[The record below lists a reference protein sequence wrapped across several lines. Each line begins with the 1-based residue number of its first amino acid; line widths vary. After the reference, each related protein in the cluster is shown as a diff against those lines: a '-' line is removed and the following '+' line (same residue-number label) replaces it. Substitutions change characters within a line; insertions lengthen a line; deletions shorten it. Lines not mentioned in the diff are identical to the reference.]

1 VVVDDLR
8 HGVDLVVRG
17 EDLLDATP
25 SQIRLGRLLG
35 GSEPPAFA
43 HHPLVLRPDGSK
55 LSKADGATAVGDL
68 LDAGRRTEDLLGDAA
83 WSVGLS
89 PQPRP
94 LTFDEATTLAR

>member
-25 SQIRLGRLLG
+25 SQIRLGLLLG
-35 GSEPPAFA
+35 RAAPPEFA
-43 HHPLVLRPDGSK
+43 HHPLIRRDDGSK

-68 LDAGRRTEDLLGDAA
+68 LDGGASPRKLFADAA
-83 WSVGLS
+83 SRVGL
-89 PQPRP
+89 QPPSASLKFREA
-94 LTFDEATTLAR
+94 LTLV